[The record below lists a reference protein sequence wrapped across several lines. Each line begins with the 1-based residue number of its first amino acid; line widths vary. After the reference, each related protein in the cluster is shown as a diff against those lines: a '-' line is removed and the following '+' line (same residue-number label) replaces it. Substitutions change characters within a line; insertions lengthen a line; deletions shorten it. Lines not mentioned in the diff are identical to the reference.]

1 MSDRPAILGGS
12 PIFTE
17 KQPFERPTLPPYSS
31 VDAQMGAIFQS
42 GMLTKGRYLAE
53 FESGLAGYL
62 GVRHAVGV
70 SSCTIGL
77 LLLYKSLGLKGEV
90 IVPSFTF
97 MATVHPLLW
106 NDLRPIFVD
115 AHPDT
120 WNLDPAQ
127 VEAAI
132 TPRTAAIVGV
142 HVFGN
147 PAAAEQLEEIA
158 VRHGLPLVF
167 DAAHAFGSLYRGAPL
182 GGHGRAE
189 VFSTSPTK
197 PLVTG
202 EGGIVA
208 TNDDAVADF
217 LRLGREYG
225 NVGDYDSIF
234 PGLNARMQEFN
245 AVLGL
250 KTLETLE
257 ANVQARNALAAIYR
271 KELADAPGIAFQL
284 VALGDRCSYKDLT
297 VMVDEAAFGLSRDA
311 LAAALLAEGVDTRR
325 YFDPP
330 VHRHTLYRP
339 YWEQQA
345 GELPVTDRLARQ
357 ALSLPM
363 YAHLSPDAARQI
375 CQAVRRIQRHA
386 AEVRAAGGPL

>member
-1 MSDRPAILGGS
+1 MSDKPAILGGS
-12 PIFTE
+12 PIFAE

-31 VDAQMGAIFQS
+31 VDAQMAAIFQS
-42 GMLTKGRYLAE
+42 GMLTKGHYLAE
-53 FESGLAGYL
+53 FENHLAGYL

-77 LLLYKSLGLKGEV
+77 LLLYKALGLKGEV

-106 NDLRPIFVD
+106 NDLRPVFVD

-120 WNLDPAQ
+120 WNLDPER

-147 PAAAEQLEEIA
+147 PAAAARLEDIA
-158 VRHGLPLVF
+158 SRHGLPLVF
-167 DAAHAFGSLYRGAPL
+167 DAAHAFGSLYDGRPL
-182 GGHGRAE
+182 GVRGQAE
-189 VFSTSPTK
+189 DFSTSPTK

-202 EGGIVA
+202 EGSIVA

-225 NVGDYDSIF
+225 NVGDYDSVF
-234 PGLNARMQEFN
+234 PGLNARMQEFS

-250 KTLETLE
+250 KTLESLE
-257 ANVQARNALAAIYR
+257 TNVQARNSLAALYR
-271 KELADAPGIAFQL
+271 QELAEVPGVAFQL
-284 VALGDRCSYKDLT
+284 VTPNDRCSYKDMT
-297 VMVDEAAFGLSRDA
+297 VMVDEAAFGLGRDP

-339 YWEQQA
+339 FWEQQGGA
-345 GELPVTDRLARQ
+345 LPVTERLARQ

-363 YAHLSPDAARQI
+363 YAHLTPDAVRRV

-386 AEVRAAGGPL
+386 PDVRAASGS